1 MREIIYSQAYRIK
14 ILQLRDY
21 LDENYGKS
29 VRINILKSITDKVNN
44 LILFPKSG
52 SSVEQVFGIES
63 DYWFIYVLKNYIF
76 YTIRDDKIEIVN
88 IYNEKEDIIRRI
100 SE

>member
-1 MREIIYSQAYRIK
+1 MREIIYSQKYRIK

-29 VRINILKSITDKVNN
+29 VRINVLKSITDKINN

-63 DYWFIYVLKNYIF
+63 DYWFIFVMKNYVF
-76 YTIRDDKIEIVN
+76 YIIIDEKIEIVN
-88 IYNEKEDIIRRI
+88 IYNEKEDFIKKLF
-100 SE
+100 E